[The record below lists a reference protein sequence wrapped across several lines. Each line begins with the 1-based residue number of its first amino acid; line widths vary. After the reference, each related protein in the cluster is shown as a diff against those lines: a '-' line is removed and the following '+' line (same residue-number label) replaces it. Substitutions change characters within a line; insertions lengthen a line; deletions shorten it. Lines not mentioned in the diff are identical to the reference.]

1 MTKIFIYLTSE
12 KITYSLSLLIIKFQ
26 ELEVAV
32 LLKRSVQVPNVVVDF
47 SDDRVVSEALALRH
61 TQPYK

>member
-1 MTKIFIYLTSE
+1 MS
-12 KITYSLSLLIIKFQ
+12 KITYSLSLLVIKFE

-47 SDDRVVSEALALRH
+47 SDDRVVSESLALRH
-61 TQPYK
+61 TQPDK